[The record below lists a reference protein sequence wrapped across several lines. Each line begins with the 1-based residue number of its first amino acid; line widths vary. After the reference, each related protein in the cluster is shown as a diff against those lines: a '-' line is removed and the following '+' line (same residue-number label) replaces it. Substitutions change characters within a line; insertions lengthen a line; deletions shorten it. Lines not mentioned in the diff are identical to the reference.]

1 MDEPAPPQATPDNS
15 AKEIARLSRRI
26 QRLEETLSGVESIRD
41 SNRKLLDR
49 LMTDLDVERQRS
61 HDLLLNVLP
70 EAIVARLD
78 AGETLIA
85 DAHPHVVVVFSDL
98 VGFTQIAAT
107 LAPRDLVA
115 ELNELLQAF
124 DAAATRHGV
133 EKIKTMGDAYLAV
146 AGLTEQEDDPIEAA
160 VSLALEMRDAVM
172 AATDRWHIRIGV
184 HAGPVVAGVIGTRK
198 FAYDVW
204 GDTVNVASRL
214 ESTAPTDAIQVSDE
228 VASALPARFRIEARG
243 QTRLK
248 GKGETHTWLVLGAT
262 EDGAESPRL

>member
-1 MDEPAPPQATPDNS
+1 MRL
-15 AKEIARLSRRI
+15 ARRVR
-26 QRLEETLSGVESIRD
+26 RLEETLAQVESIRD
-41 SNRKLLDR
+41 TNGRLLDR
-49 LMTDLDVERQRS
+49 LMTDLDAERQRS
-61 HDLLLNVLP
+61 RDLLLNVLP

-85 DAHPHVVVVFSDL
+85 DAHPHVAVVFSDL
-98 VGFTQIAAT
+98 VGFTQIAAS

-115 ELNELLQAF
+115 ELNELLRSF

-146 AGLTEQEDDPIEAA
+146 AGLTESETDPVVAA
-160 VSLALEMRDAVM
+160 VSLAMEIRDTVV
-172 AATDRWHIRIGV
+172 AAADRWHIRIGV

-214 ESTAPTDAIQVSDE
+214 ESTAPTDAVQVSDE
-228 VASALPARFRIEARG
+228 VASVLPARFRVEPRG
-243 QTRLK
+243 QTLLK
-248 GKGETHTWLVLGAT
+248 GKGETHTWLVLSTA
-262 EDGAESPRL
+262 EDSG